1 MKQSKLRRKLALL
14 MVVILLF
21 AGLGTSA
28 FAAKPPKT
36 PTLEIVEPSLNV
48 LSGETVSTELIV
60 SNPGEAF
67 PIIVSAPIEGYAEIT
82 IISDKRN
89 QDKYEFTYTDQNA
102 YLNEGTEI
110 VEIALSG
117 DEANIQTITITIQG
131 TAVNEPPELVNAPEI
146 ISTFVVGTYAEP
158 VLGEWVDIDSASFTV
173 TRTWELTYGTEEQ
186 SISVDGN
193 LFLEPEWEGL
203 SIQLKEV
210 ATDSDGASNE
220 ASSTPQLI
228 TSPSNQPPTLVSAP
242 DIIGTFVTETY
253 ATPVFGEWEDLDSAS
268 FAVVRTWLLD
278 GVPLTEDPADG
289 ELYLDSSWAGKS
301 LVLKEVATDSDGVSN
316 EASSAPQVITTPAQE
331 NLLYVA
337 LGDSI
342 ATGTVA
348 PSMPNETPYI
358 HAFRSYLA
366 KETGRT
372 VDMSDFSED
381 GDHTGHLLARLG
393 GPAYDGVGADQT
405 MINQVSAA
413 DVITLSI
420 GGNNL
425 MSAAKYTTYVFF
437 FFKVDYYDFDRIDT
451 DKADAGLEAFQEE
464 FPLIIQRIR
473 QYNSK
478 AKIIVNDLYNPFN
491 KTMDVGTTFEGNY
504 NLVESY
510 FHRSGAGVNDVI
522 RDECNS
528 HSGVEYA
535 EVYAAFENYG
545 GGDKKEQ
552 ITYMYIS
559 DTYFGFEL
567 RNPHPN
573 TMGQSLIEA
582 AVETAYDLLP

>member
-36 PTLEIVEPSLNV
+36 PTLEIVEPLLNV

-67 PIIVSAPIEGYAEIT
+67 PIIVSAPIEGYAEIA

-193 LFLEPEWEGL
+193 LFLEPEWEGW

-301 LVLKEVATDSDGVSN
+301 LVLKEVATDSDGASN

-348 PSMPNETPYI
+348 PSLPNETPYI

-405 MINQVSAA
+405 MINQVKAA
-413 DVITLSI
+413 DVISVSI

-437 FFKVDYYDFDRIDT
+437 FIKVDYYDFDRIDT
-451 DKADAGLEAFQEE
+451 DKADVGLEAFQEE

-491 KTMDVGTTFEGNY
+491 KTTDVGTTFEGNY

-510 FHRSGAGVNDVI
+510 FYRSGAGVNDVI

-535 EVYAAFENYG
+535 AVYEAFEGYG
-545 GGDKKEQ
+545 NGDKKEQ
-552 ITYMYIS
+552 ITYMYIQ

-573 TMGQSLIEA
+573 TMGQSLLEA